1 MRSQPTSSG
10 GATTRRAKD
19 STGMPQ
25 KPWKN
30 VVVSLRTCGVGLVML
45 ALLYFYFL
53 WVASKAMLQP
63 QSTNIGEDGD
73 ANERSKQSATSG
85 RLVEKPYARSESIQ
99 QVLSPK
105 TPISFKKMTTR
116 VPVVQL
122 HGVTIA
128 IASTV
133 TGCGEEP
140 FTEGAAVLKH
150 AIHRTSIHGTMGG
163 RYDYK
168 MYIIYHPNAM
178 ECTLPLAD
186 LGFELIQRD
195 TPVNV
200 SQIQGDVLRERIAS
214 NGCCGEKELIKLE
227 AYTLIQ
233 HPIVVL
239 LDLDVLVLQPMDA
252 VFDLMLSEEP
262 NPDTSNVPLMWPDR
276 QLPRPVKIFWTK
288 DYNVVLPSRKNKP
301 TQGGLLILR
310 PDMDVYHE
318 FVEIVL
324 KGDYD
329 VKKGWGGAVGP
340 FYGGM

>member
-1 MRSQPTSSG
+1 MLSANQVLRPRAPTSLKMM
-10 GATTRRAKD
+10 TAK
-19 STGMPQ
+19 
-25 KPWKN
+25 
-30 VVVSLRTCGVGLVML
+30 
-45 ALLYFYFL
+45 
-53 WVASKAMLQP
+53 
-63 QSTNIGEDGD
+63 
-73 ANERSKQSATSG
+73 
-85 RLVEKPYARSESIQ
+85 
-99 QVLSPK
+99 
-105 TPISFKKMTTR
+105 
-116 VPVVQL
+116 VPVVEQ

-200 SQIQGDVLRERIAS
+200 SQIQGDVLRERIVT

-227 AYTLIQ
+227 AYTLMQ

-262 NPDTSNVPLMWPDR
+262 NPETSKVPLMWPDR
-276 QLPRPVKIFWTK
+276 PLPRPLKIFWTK
-288 DYNVVLPSRKNKP
+288 DYNVVLPGRKNKP